1 MPSMQVSDSISKKLE
16 YAGKKTSKTFAMI
29 KSEMDEKAKRK
40 NKSQSRVGWGWCWCW
55 RVNPCLADQVDEVA
69 YVDKQRNI
77 AISLGERDVKA
88 DVKAK
93 NK

>member
-1 MPSMQVSDSISKKLE
+1 MAGLWQYFKEIGIRWEKNQQNLCDDQIRDGWESQTEVEISE
-16 YAGKKTSKTFAMI
+16 QGGYGG
-29 KSEMDEKAKRK
+29 
-40 NKSQSRVGWGWCWCW
+40 GWWACWDD
-55 RVNPCLADQVDEVA
+55 NQCLADQVDEVA

>member
-1 MPSMQVSDSISKKLE
+1 MKKPNGSPKLRAGWVSGGGGQRTVGQCDSHAE
-16 YAGKKTSKTFAMI
+16 
-29 KSEMDEKAKRK
+29 
-40 NKSQSRVGWGWCWCW
+40 
-55 RVNPCLADQVDEVA
+55 QVDEVA

>member
-1 MPSMQVSDSISKKLE
+1 MTDC
-16 YAGKKTSKTFAMI
+16 
-29 KSEMDEKAKRK
+29 DR
-40 NKSQSRVGWGWCWCW
+40 
-55 RVNPCLADQVDEVA
+55 

-88 DVKAK
+88 EVKAK

>member
-1 MPSMQVSDSISKKLE
+1 MKLLMPCQVSDSISKKLE

-40 NKSQSRVGWGWCWCW
+40 SKSQSRVSM
-55 RVNPCLADQVDEVA
+55 VDFQVSHCLSEQVDEVA